1 MDSDVKSI
9 TGQITNYIYESQDS
23 MYKVIE
29 VLTADEEVSVVG
41 SFPHLEE
48 GLSYQF
54 FGYVKETKYGTQFYA
69 ESYQK
74 SDNFTKEGLIYYL
87 SSDRFYGIGVKL
99 ATNIVETLGLDALKK
114 IINDKNVLD
123 VVKGL
128 NSAKKDIIYEALKN
142 NYETEEVYLRLFSFG
157 LTSKMVE
164 RIYEYYGVNS
174 VNRIEENP
182 YILIYDVEGF
192 GFKKC
197 DELAKNLGFK
207 EDDIRRIEAA
217 LIYAMNVV
225 CNEQGN
231 VFLLESQLI
240 NTVKKLLNSNI
251 ITDDLYKNA
260 IENLIDN
267 KKLVYEDGRIYLSYL
282 YNAEVNASKLLF
294 DISNAKINIFPKEK
308 IEEALV
314 YVEGILKVDYT
325 PLQRE
330 AIINSLLNKL
340 SIITGGP
347 GTGKS
352 TILKGILS
360 VYARLNNIAVSDY
373 EFENLVLMVSPTG
386 RAAKR
391 MVQASGFKAS
401 TIHKA
406 LGYTTDREFMHNELS
421 PLTQKLIIIDEAS
434 MVDLSLFNSFLKAL
448 LKTSQIIIIGDSNQL
463 PSVGAGNVLFDLIN
477 TKIFKVTRLN
487 QIMRQARDSDII
499 SLSNM
504 VLSQRIDYRVFDR
517 RKEVFFYPYDS
528 KTLIDGIFRILDNF
542 IDRGG
547 DLLSGIQILVPMYAG
562 ISGIDE
568 INRKIQEKYNDNA
581 EAIIRDNK
589 YFKKNDKVLQL
600 KNDSVLDIMNGDI
613 GTILGITKNDDKD
626 ILVIK
631 FDDRVINYK
640 AKDLDNLSLAYAMS
654 IHKSQGS
661 EFDNVILPILPS
673 YNIMLKRKLIY
684 TAITRAKKKLIILG
698 DLKSLDFAIHQLDI
712 ERQTTLSYRINNTI
726 NKPLTN
732 RIMDPEIPFDTLGEY
747 DMEGITPYTFME

>member
-1 MDSDVKSI
+1 MDSNCKTI
-9 TGQITNYIYESQDS
+9 TGQITNYIYESHDS
-23 MYKVIE
+23 LYKVVE
-29 VLTADEEVSVVG
+29 VLTADEEISVVG

-54 FGYVKETKYGTQFYA
+54 FGYVKETKYGIQFYA

-74 SDNFTKEGLIYYL
+74 SDNFNKEGLIYYL

-99 ATNIVETLGLDALKK
+99 ATNIVDTLGLDALKK
-114 IINDKNVLD
+114 IIENKNVLD
-123 VVKGL
+123 EVKGL
-128 NSAKKDIIYEALKN
+128 NSTKKDIIYEALVN
-142 NYETEEVYLRLFSFG
+142 NYQTEEVYLRLFSFG

-164 RIYEYYGVNS
+164 RIYDFYGLDS

-217 LIYAMNVV
+217 LVYAMNVV
-225 CNEQGN
+225 CNEHGN
-231 VFLLESQLI
+231 VFLLKNQLI

-251 ITDDLYKNA
+251 ITDELYNNA
-260 IENLIDN
+260 LEYLIVE
-267 KKLVYEDGRIYLSYL
+267 KKLVCEDERIYLNYL
-282 YNAEVNASKLLF
+282 YNAEVNASKLLI
-294 DISNAKINIFPKEK
+294 DISNAKTNIFPREK

-314 YVEGILKVDYT
+314 YVEGVLRVEYT

-360 VYARLNNIAVSDY
+360 VYARLNNMAVSDY

-391 MVQASGFKAS
+391 MVQASGYKAS

-406 LGYTTDREFMHNELS
+406 LGYNTDKEFMHNELS
-421 PLTQKLIIIDEAS
+421 PLIQKLIIVDETS
-434 MVDLSLFNSFLKAL
+434 MVDLPLFNNFLKAL
-448 LKTSQIIIIGDSNQL
+448 LKTAQIILIGDSNQL

-487 QIMRQARDSDII
+487 QVMRQAKDSDII

-504 VLSQRIDYRVFDR
+504 VLSQRIDYRIFDK

-528 KTLIDGIFRILDNF
+528 KTIIDGIFRILDNF

-547 DLLSGIQILVPMYAG
+547 DLLSGIQILAPMYAG
-562 ISGIDE
+562 IAGIDE
-568 INRKIQEKYNDNA
+568 INRRIQEKYNDNTV
-581 EAIIRDNK
+581 AIIRDTK

-600 KNDSVLDIMNGDI
+600 KNDSVLDIMNGDTGI
-613 GTILGITKNDDKD
+613 ILDITKNDEKD
-626 ILVIK
+626 ILLIK
-631 FDDRVINYK
+631 FDDRVVTYK

-698 DLKSLDFAIHQLDI
+698 DLKSLDYAIHQMDI
-712 ERQTTLSYRINNTI
+712 ERQTTLSYRINNTN
-726 NKPLTN
+726 NKPLGN
-732 RIMDPEIPFDTLGEY
+732 KIMDPEIPFDTLGEY
-747 DMEGITPYTFME
+747 DMEGITPYTFMD